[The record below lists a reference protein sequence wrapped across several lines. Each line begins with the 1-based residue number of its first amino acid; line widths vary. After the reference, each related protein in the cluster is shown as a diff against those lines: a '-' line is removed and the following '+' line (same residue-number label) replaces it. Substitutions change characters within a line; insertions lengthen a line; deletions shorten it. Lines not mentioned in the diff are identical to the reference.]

1 MCLVDSRKML
11 FFVTEPIFLLKEEAW
26 SMHSADTQ
34 CRAEGREGQR
44 KVFMFKFFLSCHK
57 IYKFYVMDVYWKL
70 DYCKSNYTW
79 E

>member
-44 KVFMFKFFLSCHK
+44 KVFMFKFFFVLP
-57 IYKFYVMDVYWKL
+57 
-70 DYCKSNYTW
+70 
-79 E
+79 